1 MEPTPVVGD
10 DKQRFHHH
18 EHGNDHKPRN
28 NNGYF
33 FNIDD
38 TANNKTLLGGDFTDL
53 DKIESSS
60 NQIVEE
66 EAADEET
73 NTDETRSKIKAHI
86 NKDMAIEIGDCT
98 IYDNKESEAAAVLGG
113 DECEAPSTTV
123 DASQSRAAT
132 TTAAAISTNKNSK
145 PIVVASTANEAV
157 KHQPVQ
163 EEVVNFDHL
172 VNKEAHF
179 DRRMLKLI
187 EGKLQATRSA
197 TSFSK

>member
-1 MEPTPVVGD
+1 
-10 DKQRFHHH
+10 
-18 EHGNDHKPRN
+18 
-28 NNGYF
+28 
-33 FNIDD
+33 
-38 TANNKTLLGGDFTDL
+38 
-53 DKIESSS
+53 
-60 NQIVEE
+60 
-66 EAADEET
+66 
-73 NTDETRSKIKAHI
+73 
-86 NKDMAIEIGDCT
+86 MAIAIGDCT
-98 IYDNKESEAAAVLGG
+98 IYDNKESETAALLGG

-132 TTAAAISTNKNSK
+132 TTATAAAAAAISTNKNCK
-145 PIVVASTANEAV
+145 PTVVAATTATTTNQAV
-157 KHQPVQ
+157 AAKQQAVQ